1 MSIRIGDKA
10 PEFSLYSSE
19 KQLIHLSDFRG
30 RNVVLLFFPLAFT
43 STCTKELC
51 ATRDEMDIYNQLD
64 TEVLGISIDT
74 LQSLARY
81 KQDNQFN
88 FTLLSD
94 FNKEAVRAY
103 DVMYEEFGHNMRGVG
118 KRAVFVIDGEGSVR
132 HMEVLE
138 NAGIIPDFEQVQSA
152 LRKLQSVAGN
162 A

>member
-19 KQLIHLSDFRG
+19 KQLVHLSDFRG

-43 STCTKELC
+43 GTCTKELC
-51 ATRDEMDIYNQLD
+51 ATRDEMDVYNGLD

-81 KQDNQFN
+81 KQDYQFN

-94 FNKEAVRAY
+94 FNKETVRAY

-118 KRAVFVIDGEGSVR
+118 KRAVFVIDGEGIVR

-138 NAGIIPDFEQVQSA
+138 NAGNLPDFDQVKNA
-152 LRKLQSVAGN
+152 LRKLQAVPGKA
-162 A
+162 